1 MCGCLSHAPQLGIW
15 HATQACSLDWELNPQ
30 PFGLQAC
37 IQYTESYQPGQQYN
51 FKCEVSNKTLKNKIE
66 KITSFFPSKHAKK
79 QPNSSHKLETYT
91 STYNVVASVRPTFPL
106 QIEMDK
112 VKEKKNHIIFKEH
125 QKIPEATRTK

>member
-1 MCGCLSHAPQLGIW
+1 M
-15 HATQACSLDWELNPQ
+15 
-30 PFGLQAC
+30 
-37 IQYTESYQPGQQYN
+37 
-51 FKCEVSNKTLKNKIE
+51 E

-112 VKEKKNHIIFKEH
+112 VKEKKNHIILKNIRKFQKQQGPNEIKFKEG
-125 QKIPEATRTK
+125 KSPS